1 MGYSS
6 GELVDDGD
14 LDRFGVP
21 YSCLGAGSVC
31 VVGNLWNVT
40 DRDIDRFLMELLRT
54 SVLTCSCDI
63 AEAVAVARQS
73 CKLRYLTG
81 AAPVVYGF
89 LTFVHAR
96 AE

>member
-14 LDRFGVP
+14 IGVP

-40 DRDIDRFLMELLRT
+40 ERDIDRFLMELLRT
-54 SVLTCSCDI
+54 SVLTCSCEI

-73 CKLRYLTG
+73 CTLRYLTG